1 MIEGI
6 QLKVCGLRTAA
17 DAQAAARVGAD
28 YLGFNFYPAS
38 PRAITREHYRSL
50 AAQLPAN
57 PKVAV
62 TVEPSPEDLAAL
74 LGAGFSAFQIHFRTE
89 LAEAHL
95 AAWAASVGPERLW
108 LAPKLPP
115 GEEVAPAWLPYAR
128 TWLLDTFQPGA
139 FGGSGRVGDWDKFR
153 RHLRAHPGSAW
164 ILAGGL
170 NAENVGAAL
179 RASGATF
186 VDANSG
192 VESAPG
198 VKDPAKLNAFAAS
211 VRAER
216 LRAPAAGA

>member
-17 DAQAAARVGAD
+17 DAQSAARAGAD
-28 YLGFNFYPAS
+28 FLGFNFYPAS
-38 PRAITREHYRSL
+38 PRAITLEHYRRL
-50 AAQLPAN
+50 AAELPAT

-62 TVEPSPEDLAAL
+62 TVEPSREELAAL
-74 LGAGFSAFQIHFRTE
+74 LDAGFAAIQIHFRTE
-89 LAEAHL
+89 LAAAGL
-95 AAWAASVGPERLW
+95 AAWAEAVGPARLW

-115 GEEVAPAWLPYAR
+115 GEEVAPTWLPFAR

-139 FGGSGRVGDWDKFR
+139 FGGSGRTGDWDKFR
-153 RHLRAHPGSAW
+153 RHREAHAAHTW

-170 NAENVGAAL
+170 NADNVGAAL

-198 VKDPAKLNAFAAS
+198 VKDPAKLSAFAAS
-211 VRAER
+211 VRAAR
-216 LRAPAAGA
+216 LRGPAAGA